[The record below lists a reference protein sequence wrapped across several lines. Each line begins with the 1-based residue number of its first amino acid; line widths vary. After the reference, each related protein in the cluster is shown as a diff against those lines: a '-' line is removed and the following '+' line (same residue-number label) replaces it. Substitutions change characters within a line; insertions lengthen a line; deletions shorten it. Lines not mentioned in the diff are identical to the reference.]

1 MKHALDL
8 DVIHRGDPAVGFGLD
23 DEVPAALV
31 GGKAEVPVLAGN
43 AIFRL

>member
-1 MKHALDL
+1 MKHAFDLDL
-8 DVIHRGDPAVGFGLD
+8 VHGGDPAVDPGLD

-31 GGKAEVPVLAGN
+31 GGKAEVPVLAGS